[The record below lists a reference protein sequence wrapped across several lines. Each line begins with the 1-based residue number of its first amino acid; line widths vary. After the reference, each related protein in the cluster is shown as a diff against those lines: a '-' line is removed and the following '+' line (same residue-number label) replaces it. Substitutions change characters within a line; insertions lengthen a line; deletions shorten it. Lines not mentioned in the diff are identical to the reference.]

1 MDQLLLTLLN
11 ILWTE
16 LKIIFIFFKFFL
28 FLFLVVRFIEK
39 NMVKFQLA
47 GVLEFAVFRF
57 IKAGSNES
65 DY

>member
-1 MDQLLLTLLN
+1 M
-11 ILWTE
+11 
-16 LKIIFIFFKFFL
+16 KIIFIFFKFFL

-47 GVLEFAVFRF
+47 GVLGFAVFRF